1 MKKRG
6 KRMNR
11 VLAHTG
17 VQYPILQAPMGWIA
31 RSQLASAVSNA
42 GGLGIIETSSG
53 EVDQCLAEIAKVREL
68 TDKPFGVNLPLLFI
82 REPRVVDLV
91 AGSGVKFVTTSA
103 GSPAKLLPVLKAA
116 GLIVYHVVPNLSSA
130 LKAVEAGVDGLIV
143 EGGEGGGFK
152 NPDDVSTLVL
162 LQAVRERTDVPLVAA
177 GGICD
182 GRGMAAAFALGA
194 EGVQMGTR
202 FVSSAESP
210 VHGNYKQAIVDA
222 KDTGTVM
229 LNRKSSP
236 CVRALKTERANEIDR
251 AGGFDRAIFGS
262 VKEVYFGGD
271 MEASLALAGQTVG
284 LIHEVLPVADIIGR
298 TVEGFHAIRKAQ
310 GERSLAGGF

>member
-1 MKKRG
+1 VTAATG
-6 KRMNR
+6 NR

-17 VQYPILQAPMGWIA
+17 AQYPILQAPMGWIA

-42 GGLGIIETSSG
+42 GGLGVIETSSG
-53 EVDQCLAEIAKVREL
+53 EVDACLGEIARMREL
-68 TDKPFGVNLPLLFI
+68 STRPFGVNLPLLFI

-91 AGSGVKFVTTSA
+91 AKSGVKFVTTSA
-103 GSPAKLLPVLKAA
+103 GSPAKLLPTLKAN
-116 GLIVYHVVPNLSSA
+116 GLTVYHVVPNLASA
-130 LKAVEAGVDGLIV
+130 LKAVDAGVDGLIV

-162 LQAVRERTDVPLVAA
+162 LQSVRERTDVPLIAA

-194 EGVQMGTR
+194 EGIQMGTR
-202 FVSSAESP
+202 FVSAAESP
-210 VHGNYKQAIVDA
+210 VHANYKQAIVDA
-222 KDTGTVM
+222 EDTGTVM

-236 CVRALKTERANEIDR
+236 CVRALKTERAKAIDR
-251 AGGFDRAIFGS
+251 EGSFDRSLFGS
-262 VKEVYFGGD
+262 VRDVYFGGD

-284 LIHEVLPVADIIGR
+284 LIHEVLPVAEIIAR
-298 TVEGFHAIRKAQ
+298 TVEGFHRIRRQQ

>member
-1 MKKRG
+1 
-6 KRMNR
+6 MNR
-11 VLAHTG
+11 VLVHTG
-17 VQYPILQAPMGWIA
+17 VKYPIVQAPMGWIA

-53 EVDQCLAEIAKVREL
+53 EVDACLAEIEKMKEL
-68 TDKPFGVNLPLLFI
+68 TTKPFGVNLPLLFI

-91 AGSGVKFVTTSA
+91 AKSGVKFVSTSA
-103 GSPAKLLPVLKAA
+103 GSPAKLLPTLKAA

-130 LKAVEAGVDGLIV
+130 LKAVDAGVDGLI
-143 EGGEGGGFK
+143 GEGGGFK

-162 LQAVRERTDVPLVAA
+162 LQAVREQTDVPIIAA

-194 EGVQMGTR
+194 EGIQMGTR
-202 FVSSAESP
+202 FVSAAESP
-210 VHGNYKQAIVDA
+210 VHANYKQAIVDA
-222 KDTGTVM
+222 DDTGTVM

-236 CVRALKTERANEIDR
+236 CVRALKTERAKEIDR
-251 AGGFDRAIFGS
+251 AGSFDRSLFGN
-262 VKEVYFGGD
+262 VRDVYFGGD

-298 TVEGFHAIRKAQ
+298 TVEGFHAIRRQQ
-310 GERSLAGGF
+310 GERSQAGSF

>member
-1 MKKRG
+1 
-6 KRMNR
+6 MNR

-17 VQYPILQAPMGWIA
+17 VQYPIVQAPMGYIA

-53 EVDQCLAEIAKVREL
+53 EVDVCMAEIAKMREL

-82 REPRVVDLV
+82 RDPRIVDLV
-91 AGSGVKFVTTSA
+91 AASGVRFVTTSA
-103 GSPAKLLPVLKAA
+103 GSPAKLLPTLKAA
-116 GLIVYHVVPNLSSA
+116 GLTVYHVIPNLASA
-130 LKAVEAGVDGLIV
+130 IKAVEAGVDGLVV

-162 LQAVRERTDVPLVAA
+162 LQAVRERVDVPLIAA

-194 EGVQMGTR
+194 EAVQMGTR
-202 FVSSAESP
+202 FVSALESP
-210 VHGNYKQAIVDA
+210 VHHNYKQAILDA
-222 KDTGTVM
+222 DDTGTVM

-236 CVRALKTERANEIDR
+236 CVRALRTERAKEIDR
-251 AGGFDRAIFGS
+251 VGGFDRSLFGS
-262 VKEVYFGGD
+262 VKDLYFGGD
-271 MEASLALAGQTVG
+271 MESSIGLAGQTVG
-284 LIHEVLPVADIIGR
+284 LIHEVLPVAEIIRG

-310 GERSLAGGF
+310 WERSARGEF

>member
-1 MKKRG
+1 
-6 KRMNR
+6 MNR

-17 VQYPILQAPMGWIA
+17 VRYPIVQAPMGWIA

-53 EVDQCLAEIAKVREL
+53 EVDACLAEIEKMKQL
-68 TDKPFGVNLPLLFI
+68 TTKPFGVNLPILFI
-82 REPRVVDLV
+82 KEPRVVDLV
-91 AGSGVKFVTTSA
+91 ARSGVKFVSTSA

-116 GLIVYHVVPNLSSA
+116 GLIVYHVVPNLASA
-130 LKAVEAGVDGLIV
+130 LKAVDAGVDGLIV

-162 LQAVRERTDVPLVAA
+162 LQAVREKTDVPIIAA

-194 EGVQMGTR
+194 EGIQMGTR
-202 FVSSAESP
+202 FVSAAESP
-210 VHGNYKQAIVDA
+210 VHTNYKQAIVDA
-222 KDTGTVM
+222 DDTGTVM

-236 CVRALKTERANEIDR
+236 CVRALKTERAKTIDR
-251 AGGFDRAIFGS
+251 EGSFDRSLFGN
-262 VKEVYFGGD
+262 VRDVYFGGD

-298 TVEGFHAIRKAQ
+298 TVEGFHAIRKQQ
-310 GERSLAGGF
+310 GERSAAGSF